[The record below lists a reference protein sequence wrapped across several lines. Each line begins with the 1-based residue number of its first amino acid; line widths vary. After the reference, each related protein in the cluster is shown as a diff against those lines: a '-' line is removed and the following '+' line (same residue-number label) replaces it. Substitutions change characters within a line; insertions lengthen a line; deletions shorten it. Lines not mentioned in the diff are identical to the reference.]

1 MIIKKQKLDGV
12 YLIESKPF
20 EDKRG
25 RFSRHFCK
33 EEFNKF
39 GINFEIKQTNISENR
54 KSKTLRGFHFQIPPY
69 AENKILSCMKG
80 SIHDIVLDLR
90 TKSKT
95 YLKWQSFKL
104 YDSNRFILYVPGGC
118 ANAYMTLTDN
128 TLIFYCHSEFYKS
141 SHYKSIRY
149 NDPLFRFDWP
159 FVPEVISDKDKNIE
173 NFDTKNKFY

>member
-1 MIIKKQKLDGV
+1 
-12 YLIESKPF
+12 
-20 EDKRG
+20 
-25 RFSRHFCK
+25 
-33 EEFNKF
+33 
-39 GINFEIKQTNISENR
+39 
-54 KSKTLRGFHFQIPPY
+54 
-69 AENKILSCMKG
+69 MKG

-104 YDSNRFILYVPGGC
+104 SDSNRFILFVPVGC

-149 NDPLFRFDWP
+149 NDPLFKFDWP
-159 FVPEVISDKDKNIE
+159 FAPEVISDKDKNIE
-173 NFDTKNKFY
+173 NFNPKNKFL